1 MTATALPIPRRRPSD
16 LDPLVP
22 LIGPA
27 DAPLLVRDL
36 YAGGDPGPIVAAL
49 AHVPELCEMTLP
61 FVGAALGPSAVSL
74 RDKEIAVLRTSAN
87 LGCTYCVN
95 AHTVVAAD
103 SGLSHDEVRAL
114 RSEARVDHAFPD
126 ASDRALID
134 WIDALTAG
142 PGPVD
147 TEVAASARAALG
159 DHRLVELTVT
169 VGATWML
176 NRLATG
182 LRLPTAAETFLKLRE
197 LGFAEAPQQ
206 PDIDHVTEEHSEG
219 RPS

>member
-1 MTATALPIPRRRPSD
+1 MTTTAVPIPRRRPSD

-22 LIGPA
+22 LIGAA

-36 YAGGDPGPIVAAL
+36 YAGGDPGPIVGAL
-49 AHVPELCEMTLP
+49 AHVPELCEVALP
-61 FVGAALGPSAVSL
+61 FVGAALGPSAVSW
-74 RDKEIAVLRTSAN
+74 RDKEIAVLRTSSN
-87 LGCTYCVN
+87 LGCKYCVN
-95 AHTVVAAD
+95 AHTVVAAE
-103 SGLSHDEVRAL
+103 SGLSLDEVRAI
-114 RSEARVDHAFPD
+114 RSEAPVDHTFPE

-147 TEVAASARAALG
+147 ADVAATARAELG

-176 NRLATG
+176 NRLATS
-182 LRLPTAAETFLKLRE
+182 LQLPTSDETFLKLGE
-197 LGFAEAPQQ
+197 LGFADDQQ
-206 PDIDHVTEEHSEG
+206 RTPDIDRTMDSQG
-219 RPS
+219 KPS